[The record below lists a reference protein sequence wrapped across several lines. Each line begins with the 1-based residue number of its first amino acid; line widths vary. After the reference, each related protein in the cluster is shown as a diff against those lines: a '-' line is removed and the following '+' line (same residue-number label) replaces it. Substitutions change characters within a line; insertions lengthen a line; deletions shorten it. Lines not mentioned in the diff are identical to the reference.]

1 VVKDVRI
8 RDYDCVCIGS
18 DMRSACEA
26 YRPAT
31 SAEWDTPLMSFM
43 CNAVEECALPIHDFS
58 TASVGGF
65 VRYSIASRRLGGPP
79 VAFHSPE
86 SAAQRGRCS
95 SKSDLTWRST
105 SAVQRS
111 AAQRSAVQCSAVQRH
126 TECSARRDL
135 RG

>member
-1 VVKDVRI
+1 
-8 RDYDCVCIGS
+8 
-18 DMRSACEA
+18 MRSACEA

-86 SAAQRGRCS
+86 SAARRGPPVLFEERL
-95 SKSDLTWRST
+95 DLAQCQP
-105 SAVQRS
+105 SASAS
-111 AAQRSAVQCSAVQRH
+111 AAQRSSAAH
-126 TECSARRDL
+126 
-135 RG
+135 